1 MSLVKWSVPTGPP
14 ISTATKYRNT
24 TTAIYHPAGLCGTL
38 RCSATNMVGA
48 ARSSGRRG
56 RRFKS
61 CHPDQYSRRPEAL
74 PLPGWGLRFCPYRN
88 EVPQRCSLTA
98 LRSDSPSLRS
108 ASLVASM
115 PQLADSKAAIQIN
128 VLHAPF
134 GLENEGGSGPG

>member
-1 MSLVKWSVPTGPP
+1 MLPVQQQNTA
-14 ISTATKYRNT
+14 STATKTRFDLLIEN
-24 TTAIYHPAGLCGTL
+24 APQACAAL
-38 RCSATNMVGA
+38 RA
-48 ARSSGRRG
+48 GRRG